1 MLTPIEIAKHAA
13 AALDEKKGKELK
25 IIQVENL
32 TTLANYFVLST
43 ASSST
48 HIKTLSDEIEEKLE
62 ALGEPVRRKEGLRSG
77 GWVLLD
83 YGCVV
88 VHIFL
93 EEIREFYNLERLWG
107 DGEEIAID

>member
-1 MLTPIEIAKHAA
+1 MLTPLEISKHAA
-13 AALDEKKGKELK
+13 EALAEKKGKELK
-25 IIQVENL
+25 ILQVENL
-32 TTLANYFVLST
+32 TTLANYFVICT
-43 ASSST
+43 ATSST

-107 DGEEIAID
+107 DGQEIALD